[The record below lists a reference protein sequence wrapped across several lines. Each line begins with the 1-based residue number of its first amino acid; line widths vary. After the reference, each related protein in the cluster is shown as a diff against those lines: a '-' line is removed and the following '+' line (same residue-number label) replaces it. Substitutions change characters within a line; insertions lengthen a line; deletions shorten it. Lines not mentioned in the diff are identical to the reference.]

1 MTTSPLSLGAED
13 QGSDCLYVSHL
24 SGEDSPQCG
33 SFTVPCRTLPQA
45 LFLVNDGGKICLN
58 GKDSE
63 SNPYECLKRDSPNGN
78 EFKTIEKSVSIQGV
92 SSPAH
97 ISCGLVFASR
107 SKYGSV
113 KVSLSNLVFNNSR
126 YGLVFLNV
134 PSYHVVISKC
144 QFINFYRAI
153 FMLWQESQGSSFI
166 SQKSSLEVIDSEFRN
181 NTYSIELSPK
191 FKNGSVK
198 VSLSNLLFDNGTHG
212 VVLVDVPSYDVVISD
227 CKFINCSKA
236 IFMLWEGSQS
246 SSFISQKSSLK
257 VTDSEFRNNTFGI
270 AFGPKFKNGSM
281 KVSLSN
287 LLLGNGTYG
296 VALVNMSSYDVVIA
310 KCKFFNFS
318 EAAVVLLW
326 NQTNFVKN
334 SIVAADSK
342 FQYNTKSIFVMLP
355 NDFFEMTIS
364 RCLFQDAK
372 GRFHVTNYDR
382 NATGAVFVRSQSSP
396 LLTYPFHVL
405 VSITD
410 SIFQDLGHKDNSFA
424 VSVNVKNLFSD
435 GNVSL
440 FNTSFL
446 NNENSVFVQG
456 GFGLNLTQVTI
467 TSTYGYA
474 ITASAPPKTL
484 IKAPGVRV
492 FLEKCVL
499 VNNRI
504 GIRMST
510 NICLDD
516 THQFCSTGDQTLI
529 VKNSLIL
536 GGDETLGTGDAI
548 RFGMSFPKQNYTA
561 AVLKPGKEVAYLS
574 PDFEAKLLLENVT
587 FQGLHDCALSVS
599 VERNVS
605 GLISVKNC
613 RFLNNTQFVNRLD
626 ERAIVQ
632 IEFTNVDPPQCPHKR
647 KGNKSEELMWNKT
660 FELPVIF
667 EDTLFENNAGIAG
680 TLNLLNG
687 NATLNN
693 CTFKNNEGVAM
704 GGQVYLRT
712 GFGILNI
719 VNSSFHQTSSVERY
733 RGSRTGCFLQSESAG
748 QLKVEQSSFTADDNR
763 QYDPIFAA
771 TKSSSILI
779 DDSSSFRCPSGRQ
792 ITIEKITEEDGFE
805 LVKGSETCWIRV
817 QYIKLLCEEC
827 PYDYYSFKRG
837 WASGFHVHE
846 ETKCIKCPYG
856 AKCERGNVLAQENFW
871 GSKVNRTS
879 STLEFIP
886 CPLEYCKT
894 PTDST
899 AHAYNGCYGSRTG
912 VLCGECAEGY
922 SEALYSTSCQKK
934 EKCHDHWFWLVSLIY
949 ILAFALYLV
958 FKPPVFTW
966 LYRQGVWFR
975 STSNSNSR
983 QEAPN
988 EDRRDKQDA
997 GYLKITFYF
1006 YQVAEILMITSTE
1019 TTAHVIPF
1027 VTPIVAL
1034 FNFQVKNFKGSIGCP
1049 FPGFNVVTKELFF
1062 CLKFLATLFSIPLIY
1077 AIHRAISRFRPIPKP
1092 SLRLYLA
1099 VVLETLLLGYKTLAD
1114 TSLTLMHC
1122 VPVELEWRLFIDG
1135 NIQCWQWWQYLQIV
1149 FILTFIIPLVLVLFW
1164 GSLMLSKDEVSAK
1177 EFLTSCAFPLPFLFI
1192 WLFRCCKRRGD
1203 TSQYEYLLGN
1213 SEDNED
1219 IKRVLYDPFRS
1230 ASDGDHGTLY
1240 WESVLVGRRFLLL
1253 TISTFITDPLTR
1265 FVCLG
1270 IACVLILAHHL
1281 LMRPFRD
1288 RKANICESL
1297 SLVSLTAICTFN
1309 LAKVTIIA
1317 QGLEPAGP
1325 KQILFHAL
1333 KWIEVALLGFLPA
1346 MAFILVVLVAL
1357 SQVVRL
1363 LYHCVKL
1370 LH

>member
-1 MTTSPLSLGAED
+1 MHFNRQEALSFFERWKIVAQGQNFMTTFSLSLGAED
-13 QGSDCLYVSHL
+13 QGSDCLHVSRL
-24 SGEDSPQCG
+24 TGEDSPQCG
-33 SFTVPCRTLPQA
+33 SFAVPCRTLPQA
-45 LFLVNDGGKICLN
+45 LLLVNDGGKICLN
-58 GKDSE
+58 GINSE
-63 SNPYECLKRDSPNGN
+63 SNPYECLKTVGPNGT
-78 EFKTIEKSVSIQGV
+78 KLRAVGKRVSIQGV

-97 ISCGLVFASR
+97 ISCGLAFASR
-107 SKYGSV
+107 LKYGSV
-113 KVSLSNLVFNNSR
+113 KVSFSNLVFNNSR
-126 YGLVFLNV
+126 YGLFFINV
-134 PSYHVVISKC
+134 PSYDVVISDCK
-144 QFINFYRAI
+144 FINCFKAI
-153 FMLWQESQGSSFI
+153 SMLWKGSQGFSFV
-166 SQKSSLEVIDSEFRN
+166 SQKSSFEVTDSEFRN
-181 NTYSIELSPK
+181 NTFSIELGPK
-191 FKNGSVK
+191 GSVK
-198 VSLSNLLFDNGTHG
+198 VSLSNLLFDNGT
-212 VVLVDVPSYDVVISD
+212 
-227 CKFINCSKA
+227 
-236 IFMLWEGSQS
+236 
-246 SSFISQKSSLK
+246 
-257 VTDSEFRNNTFGI
+257 
-270 AFGPKFKNGSM
+270 
-281 KVSLSN
+281 
-287 LLLGNGTYG
+287 YG
-296 VALVNMSSYDVVIA
+296 VALVNVSSFDIVIA

-318 EAAVVLLW
+318 KAAVGLFW
-326 NQTNFVKN
+326 NEIKYVIREK
-334 SIVAADSK
+334 SSLVATDSK
-342 FQYNTKSIFVMLP
+342 FRYNAKSILVMLP
-355 NDFFEMTIS
+355 NDFFEMTVS
-364 RCLFQDAK
+364 RCFFQNAK
-372 GRFHVTNYDR
+372 GRFHVTNDDR
-382 NATGAVFVRSQSSP
+382 SIKGAVFVRSQASP
-396 LLTYPFHVL
+396 VITYPIRVL
-405 VSITD
+405 VSITN

-424 VSVNVKNLFSD
+424 VSVRVDNLFGD
-435 GNVSL
+435 GNISL

-446 NNENSVFVQG
+446 NNENSVFVHG
-456 GFGLNLTQVTI
+456 GFGLNLTHVTV

-474 ITASAPPKTL
+474 IMASAPPKTL

-504 GIRMST
+504 GIRMAT
-510 NICLDD
+510 TTCLDYQ
-516 THQFCSTGDQTLI
+516 HCSTGDQTLV

-536 GGDETLGTGDAI
+536 GGNETLGTGDAV
-548 RFGMSFPKQNYTA
+548 RFGMSFPKQNYSR
-561 AVLKPGKEVAYLS
+561 AVLKPSKEEVYLS

-667 EDTLFENNAGIAG
+667 EDTRFENNAGIAG

-719 VNSSFHQTSSVERY
+719 VNSSFHQTSSAERY

-748 QLKVEQSSFTADDNR
+748 QLKIEQSSFTADDNR

-817 QYIKLLCEEC
+817 QYFKLLCEEC
-827 PYDYYSFKRG
+827 PDGFYSLERG

-856 AKCERGNVLAQENFW
+856 AKCERGKVLAQENFW
-871 GSKVNRTS
+871 GSKVNATS
-879 STLEFIP
+879 STLQFIP
-886 CPLEYCKT
+886 CPSEYCKT
-894 PTDST
+894 PAHPTI
-899 AHAYNGCYGSRTG
+899 HAYNGCHGSRTG
-912 VLCGECAEGY
+912 VLCGECAEGF
-922 SEALYSTSCQKK
+922 SEALYSTSCQKI
-934 EKCHDHWFWLVSLIY
+934 EKCHDRWFWLVSLIY
-949 ILAFALYLV
+949 VLAFALYLV

-988 EDRRDKQDA
+988 GDSRDKHDA

-1034 FNFQVKNFKGSIGCP
+1034 FNFQVRNFKGSIGCP
-1049 FPGFNVVTKELFF
+1049 FPGFTVVTKELFF
-1062 CLKFLATLFSIPLIY
+1062 CLKFLATLLSIPLIY
-1077 AIHRAISRFRPIPKP
+1077 VIHRAVSRFPPIPKP
-1092 SLRLYLA
+1092 SLRLYRA

-1149 FILTFIIPLVLVLFW
+1149 FILAFIIPLVLVLFW
-1164 GSLMLSKDEVSAK
+1164 GSLMLSKDKVSAK

-1192 WLFRCCKRRGD
+1192 WLFRCCKRKED
-1203 TSQYEYLLGN
+1203 TSQYEYLPDN
-1213 SEDNED
+1213 SKDTDD
-1219 IKRVLYDPFRS
+1219 IKRILYDPFRS
-1230 ASDGDHGTLY
+1230 ASDGDHYTLY

-1253 TISTFITDPLTR
+1253 TISTFISDPLTK

-1281 LMRPFRD
+1281 VMKPFRD

-1370 LH
+1370 LHRSTAIIV

>member
-1 MTTSPLSLGAED
+1 MTTFSLSLGAED
-13 QGSDCLYVSHL
+13 QGSDCLYVSRL
-24 SGEDSPQCG
+24 TGEDSPQCG
-33 SFTVPCRTLPQA
+33 SFAVPCRTLPQA
-45 LFLVNDGGKICLN
+45 LLLVNNGGKICLN
-58 GKDSE
+58 GTSSE
-63 SNPYECLKRDSPNGN
+63 SNPYECLKTVGPDG
-78 EFKTIEKSVSIQGV
+78 TIKKSVSIQGV

-107 SKYGSV
+107 LKYGSF
-113 KVSLSNLVFNNSR
+113 KVSFSNLVFNNSR
-126 YGLVFLNV
+126 YGLFFVNV
-134 PSYHVVISKC
+134 PSYH
-144 QFINFYRAI
+144 
-153 FMLWQESQGSSFI
+153 
-166 SQKSSLEVIDSEFRN
+166 
-181 NTYSIELSPK
+181 
-191 FKNGSVK
+191 
-198 VSLSNLLFDNGTHG
+198 
-212 VVLVDVPSYDVVISD
+212 VVISD
-227 CKFINCSKA
+227 CKFINCYRA
-236 IFMLWEGSQS
+236 IFMLWNESQV
-246 SSFISQKSSLK
+246 SSFINQKSSLK
-257 VTDSEFRNNTFGI
+257 VTDSEFRNNTYSI
-270 AFGPKFKNGSM
+270 EFGPKFKNGPI

-287 LLLGNGTYG
+287 LLFDNGTYG
-296 VALVNMSSYDVVIA
+296 LVLLNVSSFDIVIA
-310 KCKFFNFS
+310 KCKFFNF
-318 EAAVVLLW
+318 AVVVVGLHW
-326 NQTNFVKN
+326 NEIKSVIREK
-334 SIVAADSK
+334 SSLVATDSK
-342 FQYNTKSIFVMLP
+342 FRYNIKSILVMLP
-355 NDFFEMTIS
+355 NDFFEMTVS
-364 RCLFQDAK
+364 RCLFQGAK
-372 GRFHVTNYDR
+372 GRFHVTNDDR
-382 NATGAVFVRSQSSP
+382 SIKGAVFVRSQASSVT
-396 LLTYPFHVL
+396 TYPIHVL

-424 VSVNVKNLFSD
+424 VSIRVDNLFGD
-435 GNVSL
+435 GNISL
-440 FNTSFL
+440 SNTSFL
-446 NNENSVFVQG
+446 NNENSIFVHG
-456 GFGLNLTQVTI
+456 GFGVNLTHVTVH
-467 TSTYGYA
+467 STYGYA

-484 IKAPGVRV
+484 IKAPGVKV
-492 FLEKCVL
+492 FLERCVL

-504 GIRMST
+504 GIRMSMT
-510 NICLDD
+510 TGLDD
-516 THQFCSTGDQTLI
+516 TQRFCSTGDQTLV

-536 GGDETLGTGDAI
+536 GGNETLGTGDAI
-548 RFGMSFPKQNYTA
+548 RFGMRFPKQNYTP
-561 AVLKPGKEVAYLS
+561 VLLEPGKRKVYLS

-647 KGNKSEELMWNKT
+647 KGNKSGELMWNKT

-779 DDSSSFRCPSGRQ
+779 DDSSSFRCPSGRK

-805 LVKGSETCWIRV
+805 LVKETFEKGSKTCWVRV

-827 PYDYYSFKRG
+827 PDGFYSLKRG

-894 PTDST
+894 PAHST

-966 LYRQGVWFR
+966 LYRQGVWFKR
-975 STSNSNSR
+975 TSNSNSR
-983 QEAPN
+983 LEAPN
-988 EDRRDKQDA
+988 GDSRDKHDA

-1019 TTAHVIPF
+1019 TTTHVIPF

-1034 FNFQVKNFKGSIGCP
+1034 FNFQVRNFKGSIGCP
-1049 FPGFNVVTKELFF
+1049 FPGFTVVTKELFF
-1062 CLKFLATLFSIPLIY
+1062 SLKFLATLLSIPLIY

-1149 FILTFIIPLVLVLFW
+1149 FILAFVIPLILVLFW
-1164 GSLMLSKDEVSAK
+1164 GSLMLSKDKVSAK

-1317 QGLEPAGP
+1317 RGLEPAGP

-1333 KWIEVALLGFLPA
+1333 RWIEVALLGFLPA

-1363 LYHCVKL
+1363 LYHCMKL
-1370 LH
+1370 LHRSNTNIV

>member
-1 MTTSPLSLGAED
+1 GAED

-24 SGEDSPQCG
+24 SGEDLPQCG
-33 SFTVPCRTLPQA
+33 SFAVPCQTLPQA
-45 LFLVNDGGKICLN
+45 LLLVNDGGKICLN
-58 GKDSE
+58 GTNSE
-63 SNPYECLKRDSPNGN
+63 SNPYECLKTVGPNGT
-78 EFKTIEKSVSIQGV
+78 KLRAVGKRVSIQGV

-107 SKYGSV
+107 LKYGSV
-113 KVSLSNLVFNNSR
+113 KVSFSNLVFNNSR

-134 PSYHVVISKC
+134 PSNHVVIFKC
-144 QFINFYRAI
+144 KFINCYRAI
-153 FMLWQESQGSSFI
+153 FMLWEGRQAVGLFWNEI
-166 SQKSSLEVIDSEFRN
+166 NYVIREKSSL
-181 NTYSIELSPK
+181 
-191 FKNGSVK
+191 
-198 VSLSNLLFDNGTHG
+198 
-212 VVLVDVPSYDVVISD
+212 
-227 CKFINCSKA
+227 
-236 IFMLWEGSQS
+236 
-246 SSFISQKSSLK
+246 
-257 VTDSEFRNNTFGI
+257 
-270 AFGPKFKNGSM
+270 
-281 KVSLSN
+281 
-287 LLLGNGTYG
+287 
-296 VALVNMSSYDVVIA
+296 VA
-310 KCKFFNFS
+310 
-318 EAAVVLLW
+318 
-326 NQTNFVKN
+326 T
-334 SIVAADSK
+334 DSK
-342 FQYNTKSIFVMLP
+342 FRYNAKSILVMLP
-355 NDFFEMTIS
+355 NDFFEMTVS
-364 RCLFQDAK
+364 RCLFQNAK
-372 GRFHVTNYDR
+372 GRFHVTNDDR
-382 NATGAVFVRSQSSP
+382 SIKGAVFVRSQASTVT
-396 LLTYPFHVL
+396 TYPIRVL

-424 VSVNVKNLFSD
+424 VSIRVDNLFGD

-446 NNENSVFVQG
+446 NNENSVFVHG
-456 GFGLNLTQVTI
+456 GFKVNLTHVTVH
-467 TSTYGYA
+467 STYGYA
-474 ITASAPPKTL
+474 IIASAPPKTL
-484 IKAPGVRV
+484 IKAPGVKV
-492 FLEKCVL
+492 FLERCVL
-499 VNNRI
+499 VDNRI

-510 NICLDD
+510 TTCLDNTD
-516 THQFCSTGDQTLI
+516 RYCSTGDQTLV

-536 GGDETLGTGDAI
+536 GGNETLGTGDAV
-548 RFGMSFPKQNYTA
+548 RFGMSFPKQNYSR
-561 AVLKPGKEVAYLS
+561 AVLRPRKEEVYLS

-587 FQGLHDCALSVS
+587 FRGLHDCALSVS

-613 RFLNNTQFVNRLD
+613 KFLNNTQFVNRLD

-667 EDTLFENNAGIAG
+667 EDTRFENNAGIAG

-719 VNSSFHQTSSVERY
+719 VNSSFHQTKSAERY

-748 QLKVEQSSFTADDNR
+748 QLKIEQSSFIADDNR

-779 DDSSSFRCPSGRQ
+779 DQSSSFRCPSGRQ
-792 ITIEKITEEDGFE
+792 ITIEKITQEDGFE
-805 LVKGSETCWIRV
+805 LVKGSETCWVRV

-827 PYDYYSFKRG
+827 SDGFYSLKRG

-846 ETKCIKCPYG
+846 ETKCIKCPFG

-879 STLEFIP
+879 STLQFIP

-894 PTDST
+894 PTHSAT
-899 AHAYNGCYGSRTG
+899 HAYNGCYGSRTG

-966 LYRQGVWFR
+966 LYRQGVWFKR
-975 STSNSNSR
+975 TSNSYSR
-983 QEAPN
+983 LEAPN
-988 EDRRDKQDA
+988 GDSIDKHDA

-1006 YQVAEILMITSTE
+1006 YQVADILIITSKE

-1049 FPGFNVVTKELFF
+1049 FPGFTVVTKELFF
-1062 CLKFLATLFSIPLIY
+1062 SLKFLATLLSIPLIY
-1077 AIHRAISRFRPIPKP
+1077 TIHRAISRFRPIPKP

-1122 VPVELEWRLFIDG
+1122 VPVKLEWRLFIDG

-1149 FILTFIIPLVLVLFW
+1149 FILAFVIPLVLVLCW
-1164 GSLMLSKDEVSAK
+1164 GSLMLSKDKVSAK

-1192 WLFRCCKRRGD
+1192 WLFRCCKRKGY
-1203 TSQYEYLLGN
+1203 TSQYEYLPG
-1213 SEDNED
+1213 SSKDTDD
-1219 IKRVLYDPFRS
+1219 IKKVLYDPFRS

-1240 WESVLVGRRFLLL
+1240 WESVLVGRRFLVL
-1253 TISTFITDPLTR
+1253 TISTFIINPLKR

-1325 KQILFHAL
+1325 EIIFFHAL
-1333 KWIEVALLGFLPA
+1333 RWIEVALLGFLPA
-1346 MAFILVVLVAL
+1346 MAFILVILVAF
-1357 SQVVRL
+1357 SQIVRL

>member
-1 MTTSPLSLGAED
+1 MHFNRQEALSFFERWKIVAQGQNFMTTFSLSLGAED
-13 QGSDCLYVSHL
+13 QGSDCLHVSRL
-24 SGEDSPQCG
+24 TGEDSPQCG
-33 SFTVPCRTLPQA
+33 SFAVPCRTLPQA
-45 LFLVNDGGKICLN
+45 LLLVNDGGKICLN
-58 GKDSE
+58 GINSE
-63 SNPYECLKRDSPNGN
+63 SNPYECLKTVGPNGT
-78 EFKTIEKSVSIQGV
+78 KLRAVGKRVSIQGV

-97 ISCGLVFASR
+97 ISCGLAFASR
-107 SKYGSV
+107 LKYGSV
-113 KVSLSNLVFNNSR
+113 KVSFSNLVFNNSR
-126 YGLVFLNV
+126 YGLFFINV
-134 PSYHVVISKC
+134 PSYDVVISDCK
-144 QFINFYRAI
+144 FINCFKAI
-153 FMLWQESQGSSFI
+153 SMLWKGSQGFSFV
-166 SQKSSLEVIDSEFRN
+166 SQKSSFEVTDSEFRN
-181 NTYSIELSPK
+181 NTFSIELGPK
-191 FKNGSVK
+191 GSVK
-198 VSLSNLLFDNGTHG
+198 VSLSNLLFDNGT
-212 VVLVDVPSYDVVISD
+212 
-227 CKFINCSKA
+227 
-236 IFMLWEGSQS
+236 
-246 SSFISQKSSLK
+246 
-257 VTDSEFRNNTFGI
+257 
-270 AFGPKFKNGSM
+270 
-281 KVSLSN
+281 
-287 LLLGNGTYG
+287 YG
-296 VALVNMSSYDVVIA
+296 VALVNVSSFDIVIA

-318 EAAVVLLW
+318 EAAVGLFWKKIKYVIREKSSL
-326 NQTNFVKN
+326 
-334 SIVAADSK
+334 VATDSK
-342 FQYNTKSIFVMLP
+342 FRYNAKSILVMLP
-355 NDFFEMTIS
+355 NDFFEMTLS

-372 GRFHVTNYDR
+372 GRFHVTNDDR

-396 LLTYPFHVL
+396 LLTYPFHVS

-410 SIFQDLGHKDNSFA
+410 SIFQELGHKDNSFA
-424 VSVNVKNLFSD
+424 VSVSVQNLFAD
-435 GNVSL
+435 GNISL

-446 NNENSVFVQG
+446 NNENSVFVLG
-456 GFGLNLTQVTI
+456 GFGLNLTHVTVH
-467 TSTYGYA
+467 STYGYA
-474 ITASAPPKTL
+474 IMASAPPKTL
-484 IKAPGVRV
+484 IEVPGIRV

-504 GIRMST
+504 GIRMAT
-510 NICLDD
+510 TTCLDYQ
-516 THQFCSTGDQTLI
+516 HCSTGDQTLV

-536 GGDETLGTGDAI
+536 GGKETLGTGDAI
-548 RFGMSFPKQNYTA
+548 RFAMSFPKQNYTPV
-561 AVLKPGKEVAYLS
+561 VLKPSKEDVYLS

-667 EDTLFENNAGIAG
+667 EDTRFENNAGIAG

-719 VNSSFHQTSSVERY
+719 VNSSFHQTSSGERY

-748 QLKVEQSSFTADDNR
+748 QLKIEQSSFTADDNR

-817 QYIKLLCEEC
+817 QYVKLLCEEC
-827 PYDYYSFKRG
+827 PDGFYSLERG
-837 WASGFHVHE
+837 WASGFRVHE

-879 STLEFIP
+879 STLQFIP

-894 PTDST
+894 PADST
-899 AHAYNGCYGSRTG
+899 THAYNGCYGSRTG

-988 EDRRDKQDA
+988 GDSRDKHDA

-1034 FNFQVKNFKGSIGCP
+1034 FNFQVRNFKGSIGCP
-1049 FPGFNVVTKELFF
+1049 FPGFTVVTKELFF
-1062 CLKFLATLFSIPLIY
+1062 CLKFLATLLSIPLIY
-1077 AIHRAISRFRPIPKP
+1077 VIHRAVSRFPPHSKAFTETIPGCCSGDP
-1092 SLRLYLA
+1092 VTWIQNSCRYIPYSYALRSCGAGVASVHRWKHSVLA
-1099 VVLETLLLGYKTLAD
+1099 VVAVLANCLHLGIYHPPC
-1114 TSLTLMHC
+1114 S
-1122 VPVELEWRLFIDG
+1122 R
-1135 NIQCWQWWQYLQIV
+1135 
-1149 FILTFIIPLVLVLFW
+1149 
-1164 GSLMLSKDEVSAK
+1164 
-1177 EFLTSCAFPLPFLFI
+1177 PF
-1192 WLFRCCKRRGD
+1192 
-1203 TSQYEYLLGN
+1203 
-1213 SEDNED
+1213 
-1219 IKRVLYDPFRS
+1219 
-1230 ASDGDHGTLY
+1230 
-1240 WESVLVGRRFLLL
+1240 
-1253 TISTFITDPLTR
+1253 
-1265 FVCLG
+1265 LG
-1270 IACVLILAHHL
+1270 IADAFQRQSVRQRVPDIMCISSA
-1281 LMRPFRD
+1281 
-1288 RKANICESL
+1288 L
-1297 SLVSLTAICTFN
+1297 SFYLVVSL
-1309 LAKVTIIA
+1309 LQEERRYKPV
-1317 QGLEPAGP
+1317 
-1325 KQILFHAL
+1325 
-1333 KWIEVALLGFLPA
+1333 
-1346 MAFILVVLVAL
+1346 
-1357 SQVVRL
+1357 
-1363 LYHCVKL
+1363 
-1370 LH
+1370 